1 MIDSL
6 DDTLAVWQV
15 VRQIG
20 ESILVA
26 GLLVDLFVIVFLHD
40 SRKLEKRGSIFGTIV
55 ITLGVMV
62 ENIAGGYGD
71 EIVRK
76 MRAPGTSAP
85 FDAFA
90 AAHSWCRKTERRPV
104 QLPASPPPFRWRQR
118 KIRRHRP
125 PRAAPRRAAA
135 DAVQSLGPARTS
147 PRAVYHKPRRRR

>member
-1 MIDSL
+1 MIGSL

-76 MRAPGTSAP
+76 MRAP
-85 FDAFA
+85 
-90 AAHSWCRKTERRPV
+90 
-104 QLPASPPPFRWRQR
+104 
-118 KIRRHRP
+118 RHL
-125 PRAAPRRAAA
+125 AESQQKEIGDKLATF
-135 DAVQSLGPARTS
+135 GK
-147 PRAVYHKPRRRR
+147 HE